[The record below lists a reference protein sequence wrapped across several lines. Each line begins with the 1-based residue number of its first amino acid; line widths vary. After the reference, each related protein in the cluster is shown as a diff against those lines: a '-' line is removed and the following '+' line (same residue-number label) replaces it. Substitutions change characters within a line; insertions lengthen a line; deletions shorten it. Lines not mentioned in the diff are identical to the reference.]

1 MDSISVDADSGV
13 SRINRATQAPAQKSA
28 TKSENGADTTTNLTD
43 VQALAAKVDST
54 GPEVCPEVVERG
66 KALVANPNWPDDD
79 VLDKLAE
86 KLIDSDDFGS

>member
-13 SRINRATQAPAQKSA
+13 SRINRAPLTPAQKSE
-28 TKSENGADTTTNLTD
+28 TKTDNGAEASTNLTD

-54 GPEVCPEVVERG
+54 GPEVRPEVVERG
-66 KALVANPNWPDDD
+66 KALASTPNWPDDD

-86 KLIDSDDFGS
+86 KLIDSEDFGS